1 MLDFEVKWGIVNY
14 PKHKGWKVIISNFFL
29 KKNYVFLFKMECK
42 AKNIYTKSE
51 LKKIVRETMNFGLIT
66 LTKPIKNF

>member
-1 MLDFEVKWGIVNY
+1 MKSNY
-14 PKHKGWKVIISNFFL
+14 IQIFFL
-29 KKNYVFLFKMECK
+29 NYVFLFKMECK

-66 LTKPIKNF
+66 LTKPIKNFQKHNKMTQHFHTTFIIL